1 MIAQGSETV
10 SQGEMIGMPQVR
22 YDLRP
27 SRGGTTGLTA
37 KPSINIAPSKRPST
51 ESWNTETSS
60 KAETSLRKL
69 HYDSEFLLEKPI
81 GNTWPATTE
90 QPSMEIS
97 AMMSFDVM
105 NNSTPN
111 VGLHSPLDAG
121 LPLPHTTGSKTFTG
135 NPLTLPTGHQS
146 YSANARRH
154 QPFIAEQ
161 QAPAAVPPSG
171 PQTRRRQVAVT
182 ISHPP
187 PPTTRPQ
194 QAFAIKPTSV
204 SQPPNAGF
212 HPSNAGFHPSD
223 AGPPPPNG
231 RARTFT
237 EGPQTLRPDG
247 FPFHPSHRASLT
259 DRQLAYMCY
268 RDAYLRYRNV
278 IIGNFSIT
286 PLESVVLAENFRVA
300 SYRYSFY
307 CASNSEQ

>member
-10 SQGEMIGMPQVR
+10 SQGEMIGMSQVR

-37 KPSINIAPSKRPST
+37 KPSSNIAPSKRPST
-51 ESWNTETSS
+51 ESWNTETPS
-60 KAETSLRKL
+60 KAETSLRNL
-69 HYDSEFLLEKPI
+69 HYDSEFLIEKPI

-121 LPLPHTTGSKTFTG
+121 LPLPHTAGSKTFTG
-135 NPLTLPTGHQS
+135 NPLTLATGHQS
-146 YSANARRH
+146 YSTNAKRH
-154 QPFIAEQ
+154 QPFITEH

-171 PQTRRRQVAVT
+171 SQTRRRQVAVT

-204 SQPPNAGF
+204 SHPPNAGV
-212 HPSNAGFHPSD
+212 
-223 AGPPPPNG
+223 PPPNG

-247 FPFHPSHRASLT
+247 FPLHPSHRASLT

-300 SYRYSFY
+300 SYRYRFY